1 MPRWSW
7 IVVGSVCVAVCVG
20 LAGVASPAAAPS
32 TSSPAHSDSRGAVRL
47 RVFRFV
53 DRRRVARF
61 RTGASG
67 PRTLV
72 TYVRYPPTGREP
84 FPLVVF
90 GHGFALMPSDYA
102 RLLDSWTRAG
112 YVVAAPV
119 FPVENANAPGGP
131 DEADLVNQPGDIS
144 FVIGRLL
151 RLDRNPRSR
160 LYGLIDP
167 GRIAVAGH
175 SDGGDTAFAVAYE
188 RHYLDW
194 RVHLA
199 LILSGAPLPPEPVV
213 QRRASP
219 PLLVTQGTRDPIN
232 LPSVSR
238 ELFTDAARPKFLL
251 SLIGAGHL
259 PPYSSNRRQLAIIE
273 HVTIAF
279 LNHYFKH
286 APLRELVTA
295 GNVPR
300 RAHLVSRP

>member
-1 MPRWSW
+1 MLRWSW
-7 IVVGSVCVAVCVG
+7 VFVGSLCVAVCAG
-20 LAGVASPAAAPS
+20 LAGLASPSAAPPSS
-32 TSSPAHSDSRGAVRL
+32 TPVQSGSRAAVRL
-47 RVFRFV
+47 GVFRFV
-53 DRRRVARF
+53 DRSRVARF
-61 RTGASG
+61 RTGARG

-72 TYVRYPPTGREP
+72 TYVRYPSSGREP

-90 GHGFALMPSDYA
+90 GHGFALMPGDYR

-119 FPVENANAPGGP
+119 FPVENADAPGGP
-131 DEADLVNQPGDIS
+131 DEADLVNQPGDVS

-151 RLDRNPRSR
+151 RLDRDPRSR

-167 GRIAVAGH
+167 RRIAVAGH

-194 RVHLA
+194 RVRLA

-213 QRRASP
+213 ARRASP
-219 PLLVTQGTRDPIN
+219 PLLAIQGTRDPVN

-238 ELFTDAARPKFLL
+238 ELFIDAARPKFLL
-251 SLIGAGHL
+251 SLFGAGHL
-259 PPYSSNRRQLAIIE
+259 PPYSSNRRELAIVE
-273 HVTIAF
+273 QVTIAF
-279 LNHYFKH
+279 LNHYFKR

-295 GNVPR
+295 GNLPR